1 MKKNCF
7 KLLCIAILIV
17 LLIGSLVAC
26 GTVNASVS
34 VGETP
39 ATTDDD
45 SQSSGDIP
53 KNAAVSTAKFNEG
66 VVLVKTE
73 SFDKTMLGTL
83 QYKSVDVLYK
93 NSLWHKVVLEENAST
108 QDAVA
113 YLRDLNTFDKVD
125 YDYIMGSDGEVE
137 SIDISSNPNSSQQT
151 YLDTHKIKDA
161 WGYLKDNDKTPGG
174 SPDVVV
180 AVIDTGVDYN
190 HVDLR
195 NNIWVNTGEIPG
207 NGIDD
212 DGNGYIDDYYGWN
225 CVGDNNDPMDDNGH
239 GTHVAGII
247 AAENNSF
254 GTVGVA
260 YNCKVMCIKAG
271 NSSGYFNNSDIA
283 EAIQY
288 AYMNGAS
295 VINMSFG
302 GSSISIA
309 VEDALEN
316 AYNQCVLVSAAGN
329 DGLCNNLDHSDK
341 HAVGVSYPAALPY
354 VVGVMSTDLT
364 GLFVSPFSNYDDTPY
379 NSIEYEVYACGAQ
392 IPSTWPN
399 NKIAT
404 LSGTS
409 MAAPMVSGIA
419 ALLRSKFSDREVYST
434 KYLQSQIVNTG
445 SIHPYNATLDDV
457 DYDHSVANVYEALTK
472 VPKPAVSLYDYY
484 IFDNTEYSDKNN
496 GDGIINAGETI
507 RLAIE
512 LHNRG
517 GVASNVVATID
528 TIRNEDASLVD
539 PYFEIINNSINMSDI
554 GTYNV
559 RDCGKL
565 KDDNGFVVGT
575 TLYFEIKVA
584 DDCPNDY
591 LASFNVH
598 MKYTNGLDLDDAT
611 KYNEDATATIS
622 VNNGYVLPSVIS
634 EDTVFEPTRRYLVP
648 QDVTIPTGVTVKF
661 MPGCEIEFYGGY
673 NSSYYGELYNSP
685 QIKVYGN
692 LMMLGESDN
701 YIYIHPS
708 ERYSTY
714 ACLFESNGNVQF
726 EYVNGINLFMN
737 NAAKFNLAHCYLF
750 EETNDIKGDH
760 PYISR
765 IDAGSLTH
773 ATYYARQSLESISY
787 SYIEILAQD
796 QGFNCD
802 NIDNCYI
809 KMWSNEACRIWC
821 DISFTN
827 NILSSDIYKNYNA
840 YTSIIGKT
848 TTTSNIFISNNLT
861 DAKECAR
868 MRFGNSIGD
877 NMFLGGYRKFG
888 DRVID
893 NFYDSNGNPLL
904 DLNYEMDDCSRLWP
918 FVKNITVL
926 DKDGNTVD
934 KVGKETFTI
943 RVEFSKAMDRTQN
956 TSVLFGS
963 VEPYADYE
971 IKGEYISDTVWEGQY
986 TLRAN
991 IENGTQHIVI
1001 KNARAADDTFQTL
1014 VDNYLMYTFDIDTT
1028 SALSMSMQANAVENG
1043 IALEWEQDDY
1053 DTLMGYNV
1061 YRSEEKDGNFVK
1073 LNRAAIPAGENTFV
1087 DENAEPGK
1095 TYWYTF
1101 TVVLSDMSESKPA
1114 GKISCTATDTIAPS
1128 IYHTPVNQGY
1138 KDNNLVI
1145 SCTAS
1150 DNISIAYV
1158 KLYYRQC
1165 GTTTWKVLTMS
1176 KMNDKYSA
1184 TIFGNEMTLD
1194 GVEYYIVASD
1204 GRNEISKGTADTPY
1218 TIVVKDASEISRIGD
1233 VDGDGRITTK
1243 DALMIMQSI
1252 NGDLLFSDD
1261 QFKRADLNGDGVLS
1275 SVEALRILQ
1284 YINGNVSTL
1293 EMK

>member
-53 KNAAVSTAKFNEG
+53 KNTAVSTAKFNEG
-66 VVLVKTE
+66 VVLLKTE

-161 WGYLKDNDKTPGG
+161 WGYLKDNDKTAGG

-212 DGNGYIDDYYGWN
+212 DGNGYVDDYYGWN

-329 DGLCNNLDHSDK
+329 DGLCNNLGHAME

-445 SIHPYNATLDDV
+445 SIHPYNETLDDV
-457 DYDHSVANVYEALTK
+457 DYDHSVANLYEALTK

-507 RLAIE
+507 HLAIE

-528 TIRNEDASLVD
+528 TIRNGDASLVD
-539 PYFEIINNSINMSDI
+539 PYFEIINSSINMSNI
-554 GTYNV
+554 GTYSV

-565 KDDNGFVVGT
+565 KGDNGFVVGT

-598 MKYTNGLDLDDAT
+598 INYTNGLDDSDLYKYASVQQVNVTAYNAIILPGTIDDD
-611 KYNEDATATIS
+611 KVYDGNRIYIIEKDLIIS
-622 VNNGYVLPSVIS
+622 N
-634 EDTVFEPTRRYLVP
+634 
-648 QDVTIPTGVTVKF
+648 GVTVEF
-661 MPGCEIEFYGGY
+661 GPGSILKYYDAKSKDVLKNSPIIYVFGKLILNGTEDKRITVSPSDGYESYPIKLQNNGQVSCSYVDFVNVLGY
-673 NSSYYGELYNSP
+673 NSSVTNSRYEYCTFLYN
-685 QIKVYGN
+685 N
-692 LMMLGESDN
+692 LKIFNEDKQPLYSIDFSN
-701 YIYIHPS
+701 IH
-708 ERYSTY
+708 
-714 ACLFESNGNVQF
+714 N
-726 EYVNGINLFMN
+726 
-737 NAAKFNLAHCYLF
+737 
-750 EETNDIKGDH
+750 
-760 PYISR
+760 
-765 IDAGSLTH
+765 
-773 ATYYARQSLESISY
+773 
-787 SYIEILAQD
+787 SYI
-796 QGFNCD
+796 
-802 NIDNCYI
+802 
-809 KMWSNEACRIWC
+809 
-821 DISFTN
+821 DISFTVDQMRVVFDGLESCVIDYQKRSKHLAVN
-827 NILSSDIYKNYNA
+827 SSTDFTNCSDCIFNFWGSANHIVGLSGISN
-840 YTSIIGKT
+840 SIIYDPNPNANTNDTLPILLINNATNNVYTGRIYRYP
-848 TTTSNIFISNNLT
+848 SIIISNYLQLINDPSFSLEKR
-861 DAKECAR
+861 DE
-868 MRFGNSIGD
+868 F
-877 NMFLGGYRKFG
+877 
-888 DRVID
+888 
-893 NFYDSNGNPLL
+893 
-904 DLNYEMDDCSRLWP
+904 DDTKVWP
-918 FVKNITVL
+918 TIKTVAIL
-926 DKDGNTVD
+926 DKDGNTFE
-934 KVGKETFTI
+934 KVGKEPFTI

-1114 GKISCTATDTIAPS
+1114 GKISCTVTDTIAPS

-1252 NGDLLFSDD
+1252 NGDLLLSDD